1 MMNRTIAAL
10 ILLAAIVFAQT
21 SIGFGQEKPQRRLE
35 IKALTEEG
43 RGEYSEESRTFVA
56 TNGIMVVYGDLVLT
70 ADRARGNMT
79 TGEIV
84 AEGHVRLQRDQLVW
98 VGENIRYNFLTL
110 QMESEQFRTG
120 YPPVFA
126 GGERVGTPEGDRGV
140 VATNYSAKDT
150 LRILTNQVYTGRNA
164 FVTTDDIAN
173 PGSRVRASAIKVVP
187 GKWIEAR
194 NAVLYLGKV
203 PVFYFPYYKQRLDG
217 QGNRFNFVPGFR
229 SSYGPFLLSSYT
241 WVMDEHL
248 DGVLRADYREKRGG
262 AGGLDLNGHLGR
274 WGEATFKG
282 YYLYDEDPT
291 RDNAGY
297 DIPNNRYRFDFGYS
311 SNPYTNLYVKSRV
324 RYASDPRVLENFFE
338 GEYRRNPQPNT
349 FVEVNQL
356 WDNFSLDVFSQV
368 QVNDYL
374 ETQERLPDVRL
385 SGYRQPVLNSPVYYE
400 TVSSLGYYQRN
411 YAISNDI
418 PQGQDYAAPRA
429 DTFHQFTLPQTF
441 MGWLN
446 VIPRAGGRLS
456 YYGEATGAGGTNEA
470 TGRAVFNTGVEF
482 TFKASQLWPGAT
494 NRLFDIN
501 GVRHIIEPSL
511 NYVYVPSPS
520 AAPSELPQF
529 DYELP
534 ALRLLPI
541 DYPDYN
547 SLDSID
553 SQNVIRLGLRNRL
566 QTKRAGKVENFFY
579 WDVYT
584 DWRLDPQSGQT
595 TFSDLFGDLLIRPRS
610 WMVLESLMRYDTEDG
625 KVNVAYQNFTFRPNN
640 VWSWGLGHLYSR
652 DQPGTSTTSL
662 GEGEN
667 ALTSLFFLRLNEN
680 WGFRMAHQYDIKEHW
695 LQQQAYS
702 IYRDL
707 RSWTAALTLR
717 YEDNRTSPNDLTVA
731 FTFSIK
737 AAPKYGIGGDA
748 VHTAGLIGY

>member
-1 MMNRTIAAL
+1 MNRIIAATL
-10 ILLAAIVFAQT
+10 SVAAICLIQPSTVL
-21 SIGFGQEKPQRRLE
+21 GQEKPELIIRS
-35 IKALTEEG
+35 LTEEG
-43 RGEYSEESRTFVA
+43 RVEYTEPTGTFFA
-56 TNGIMVVYGDLVLT
+56 TNGIMVVYGNLVLT
-70 ADRARGNMT
+70 ADRARGDSG

-84 AEGHVRLQRDQLVW
+84 AEGRVRIQRDELVW
-98 VGENIRYNFLTL
+98 VGENVRYNFLTKT
-110 QMESEQFRTG
+110 MESEQFRTG
-120 YPPVFA
+120 HSPVFA
-126 GGERVGTPEGDRGV
+126 GGEHVSSQQVGD
-140 VATNYSAKDT
+140 N
-150 LRILTNQVYTGRNA
+150 ITNQVATARNA

-173 PGSRVRASAIKVVP
+173 PGSRVRASSIKIVP
-187 GKWIEAR
+187 GKWVEAR

-203 PVFYFPYYKQRLDG
+203 PVFYFPFYKQRLDG
-217 QGNRFNFVPGFR
+217 QGNRFNFVPGYR

-241 WVMDEHL
+241 WVLDEHL
-248 DGVLRADYREKRGG
+248 DGVLHADYREKRGG

-282 YYLYDEDPT
+282 YYLYDQEPSE
-291 RDNAGY
+291 DNAGY

-311 SNPYTNLYVKSRV
+311 SNPSTNLYVKSRV
-324 RYASDPRVLENFFE
+324 RYASDARVLENFFE

-418 PQGQDYAAPRA
+418 PQGQDYAAPRV
-429 DTFHQFTLPQTF
+429 DSFHQFTLPQTF
-441 MGWLN
+441 LGWLN

-456 YYGEATGAGGTNEA
+456 YYGESTGSGGTNES

-482 TFKASQLWPGAT
+482 TFKASQIWAGAT
-494 NRLFDIN
+494 NRFFDIN

-520 AAPSELPQF
+520 ASPSELPQF

-566 QTKRAGKVENFFY
+566 QTKRAGKLENFFY

-584 DWRLDPQSGQT
+584 DWRLDPQSGQS

-610 WMVLESLMRYDTEDG
+610 WLILESLMRYDVEDG
-625 KVNVAYQNFTFRPNN
+625 QVNVAYQNFTFRPNN
-640 VWSWGLGHLYSR
+640 VWSLGIGHLYSR
-652 DQPGTSTTSL
+652 DDPSTSTTSL
-662 GEGEN
+662 QEGES
-667 ALTSLFFLRLNEN
+667 ALTSLFFLRLSEN
-680 WGFRMAHQYDIKEHW
+680 WGFRMAHQYDINDNW
-695 LQQQAYS
+695 LQQQSYS

-717 YEDNRTSPNDLTVA
+717 YEDNRTSPDDLTVA

-737 AAPKYGIGGDA
+737 AAPKYGIGADA
-748 VHTAGLIGY
+748 VNAAGLIGY